1 MKFSYAIGNPPYQ
14 DTLGQTEQQTQGNS
28 KWIYP
33 NFIELAD
40 IIAEKSCL
48 IYPFGGWFDNI
59 SAFNGLGRRLLSDGH
74 TVFIKAYEG
83 TADKRAWYRT
93 DKEPEPIFGYNANLS
108 AGVSIVMRD
117 MSKLHN
123 TFKYSNRMYSDI
135 QADISILDVDSLVPN
150 QLFASI
156 SKKLT
161 GKKLFDDIKLGIFGI
176 ESNFV
181 ELNPDKVSL
190 NKTDWKDPIQL
201 LTNDK
206 AGSSGRAKLY
216 WTDKSNI
223 SKGIDYID
231 LYKVITVSAY
241 PKKTFVSG
249 KPTLEN
255 VKKRAKK
262 LIDILEPG
270 SAFGRSRLLLYASKS
285 LDECNNYIKYTQT
298 NFFAGLLLQEP
309 NRCSSFGYI
318 IPAQDYSNKSDID
331 WSKSLDEIDKQL
343 YTKYNLTQEEINF
356 IEQSVKNME

>member
-1 MKFSYAIGNPPYQ
+1 
-14 DTLGQTEQQTQGNS
+14 
-28 KWIYP
+28 
-33 NFIELAD
+33 
-40 IIAEKSCL
+40 
-48 IYPFGGWFDNI
+48 
-59 SAFNGLGRRLLSDGH
+59 
-74 TVFIKAYEG
+74 
-83 TADKRAWYRT
+83 
-93 DKEPEPIFGYNANLS
+93 
-108 AGVSIVMRD
+108 MRD

-309 NRCSSFGYI
+309 NRRSSFGYI